1 MKPRKDMDDKELEG
15 LKKSFNRLVASAM
28 KKRHEMENEEP

>member
-1 MKPRKDMDDKELEG
+1 MQPREDMSDKEFAG

-28 KKRHEMENEEP
+28 KKRHAMENEK